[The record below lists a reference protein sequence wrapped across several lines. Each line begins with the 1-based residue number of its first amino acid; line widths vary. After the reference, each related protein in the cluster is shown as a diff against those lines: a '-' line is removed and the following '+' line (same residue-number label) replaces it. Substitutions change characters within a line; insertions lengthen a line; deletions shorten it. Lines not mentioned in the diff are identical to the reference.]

1 MGGLAVKVPGPARSP
16 CSNVVLVVSV
26 TGWCAG
32 TPSPYLLWSET
43 SIEEAVD

>member
-1 MGGLAVKVPGPARSP
+1 MGGPAVNGSWSSSGPG
-16 CSNVVLVVSV
+16 SNVVLVVAV

-43 SIEEAVD
+43 SSEEAVD